1 MRIPGIG
8 TSLIKLAA
16 IMAMLAFASIG
27 PAVSAQEDDTF
38 TLGIVVVNCDVNPPA
53 QITVP
58 EDGCAPGSSIEFM
71 ASDADGTVI
80 GSCISQIPDVE
91 DSYTGGCT
99 IEIPFGSTVIVT
111 ENMATVPAGYAP
123 MENAQ
128 EFTAPDGPPTGFVGG
143 PVFINMLQDG
153 GESVVDNGS
162 DVAEDG
168 LPDTGVGISQP
179 AVTSELGMMLAIG
192 LLVLATGA
200 VSRIVCTRRW

>member
-27 PAVSAQEDDTF
+27 SAVSAQEDGTF
-38 TLGIVVVNCDVNPPA
+38 TLGIVVVNCDVNPPEHIA
-53 QITVP
+53 VP
-58 EDGCAPGSSIEFM
+58 EDGCTPGSGIEFM
-71 ASDADGTVI
+71 ASDVDGTLI
-80 GSCISQIPDVE
+80 GSCISQTPDVE

-128 EFTAPDGPPTGFVGG
+128 EFSAPDGPPTGFVGG

-153 GESVVDNGS
+153 GESVVDNGT

-168 LPDTGVGISQP
+168 LPDTGVGVSQP
-179 AVTSELGMMLAIG
+179 AVTGELGVMLAIG
-192 LLVLATGA
+192 LLVLAVSA
-200 VSRIVCTRRW
+200 VSGMVRSRPW